1 MLNSALYY
9 ILWGLKGSLLIIVF
23 TLIVLIVEAAIGAN
37 GIGIKVTI
45 LSSIVVLV
53 AVNFVLIIISIPII
67 LCIIIINERNY
78 LSKKIINFFKNN
90 VDLDKF
96 NRNTKIITITS
107 IIFLVLSCML
117 WIWGKNMWII
127 LLGFLYQLEF

>member
-117 WIWGKNMWII
+117 WIWGKNM
-127 LLGFLYQLEF
+127 

>member
-1 MLNSALYY
+1 MLNSVLDY

-78 LSKKIINFFKNN
+78 LSKKIIDFFKNN

-117 WIWGKNMWII
+117 WIWGKNM
-127 LLGFLYQLEF
+127 